1 MRRLTARVRV
11 NRSAVALVLLVAV
24 LAAANLLYTANAVRN
39 SNHAWCGVVTA
50 ITSKPVPKP
59 ADPASNP
66 SRATSYEWYLRF
78 MRLGHDLGC

>member
-1 MRRLTARVRV
+1 MRPMARFRV
-11 NRSAVALVLLVAV
+11 NKPAAALVLLVAV

-50 ITSKPVPKP
+50 ITAKSVPKP
-59 ADPASNP
+59 ANPGANP

-78 MRLGHDLGC
+78 VQLGRDLGC

>member
-1 MRRLTARVRV
+1 MARVRA
-11 NRSAVALVLLVAV
+11 NRSAVALVLVVAA

-59 ADPASNP
+59 ANPGANP

-78 MRLGHDLGC
+78 VQLGRDLGC